1 MRTAFVNR
9 ICILSWA
16 TSGILFIQGIRR
28 QSVEEPPIK
37 GVGAPFNSSPLKAIQ
52 WGEGEAI
59 KNTWSSVSCPVS
71 RLRFHPSEY
80 SVSVVVV
87 WVANNINRKSN
98 RGSLQFVDIN
108 QMLVFVSDGE
118 RRPVNNINI
127 IAIPQWTTR
136 RRLALHKGDAIPHL
150 CCCI

>member
-16 TSGILFIQGIRR
+16 TSGILFIQGVLR
-28 QSVEEPPIK
+28 QSVDEPPIK

-52 WGEGEAI
+52 WGRGRPLKTHGAAYR
-59 KNTWSSVSCPVS
+59 VLCPV
-71 RLRFHPSEY
+71 FDFTP
-80 SVSVVVV
+80 VSTVCRWWW

-118 RRPVNNINI
+118 RRPVNYINI
-127 IAIPQWTTR
+127 IAIPQWTTDKTGWPFI
-136 RRLALHKGDAIPHL
+136 KGMPSPHL